1 VPPAPNTDAM
11 SFARRR
17 RTRVILGVVVAL
29 AVLVPLA
36 IWFRTSSF
44 VRVEHVRV
52 TGIDGR
58 QAAAV
63 RGALTEAAL
72 DMTVLN
78 VRPDELRAAVEP
90 YPVVRSLRTETD
102 FPHGLTITVNAYE
115 PVGALKSGGDLTP
128 VSGDGTLLLGS
139 SARGLATVGVRATPV
154 GGRIRDVQALNAIH
168 VLASAPPALRRRV
181 AHVYRAWPRS
191 GARQRRCSP
200 TAPPRARRTS
210 ICACPNGPSPGDYSR
225 EPLSLNLN
233 YRLMAGCRRFSCT
246 GRESRLLQSF
256 LRE

>member
-1 VPPAPNTDAM
+1 M

-17 RTRVILGVVVAL
+17 RTRVILGVVLAAAL
-29 AVLVPLA
+29 LVPLA
-36 IWFRTSSF
+36 VWFRTSSF

-78 VRPDELRAAVEP
+78 VRENELLAAVEP
-90 YPVVRSLRTETD
+90 YPVVRSLRTRTD

-128 VSGDGTLLLGS
+128 VSGDGILLRGS

-154 GGRIRDVQALNAIH
+154 GGVIRDVQALKAIH

-181 AHVYRAWPRS
+181 AHVYRGPQGLAATLENGPKLYFGGGSRLAAKW
-191 GARQRRCSP
+191 GAAAQVLADRTSRGASYLDLRVPERPVAGGLQ
-200 TAPPRARRTS
+200 PRAANT
-210 ICACPNGPSPGDYSR
+210 
-225 EPLSLNLN
+225 
-233 YRLMAGCRRFSCT
+233 
-246 GRESRLLQSF
+246 QSQ
-256 LRE
+256 L

>member
-1 VPPAPNTDAM
+1 M

-181 AHVYRAWPRS
+181 AHVYRGPQGLAATLENGPKLYFGG
-191 GARQRRCSP
+191 GARLAAKWGAAAQVL
-200 TAPPRARRTS
+200 ADRTS
-210 ICACPNGPSPGDYSR
+210 KGASYLDLRVPERPV
-225 EPLSLNLN
+225 
-233 YRLMAGCRRFSCT
+233 AG
-246 GRESRLLQSF
+246 GLQPRTAQSQPQ
-256 LRE
+256 L